1 VQIPDCLAYM
11 STFFFCHIFAFT
23 LSWRLTLAAI
33 PLSVMFIAPG
43 LMFGNI
49 MLGLVMKMIESYGV
63 AGGIAE
69 QAISSI
75 RTVYS
80 YVGEH
85 QTLERFNRALQTT
98 LEFGVKLGFVK
109 GLLLGSMGII
119 YVGWGFQAWVGT
131 YLVTQKHEKG
141 GHVFV
146 AGFNVLMGGL

>member
-1 VQIPDCLAYM
+1 
-11 STFFFCHIFAFT
+11 
-23 LSWRLTLAAI
+23 
-33 PLSVMFIAPG
+33 
-43 LMFGNI
+43 

-80 YVGEH
+80 YVGER

-98 LEFGVKLGFVK
+98 LEFGVKQGFVK
-109 GLLLGSMGII
+109 GLLLGSMEII

-131 YLVTQKHEKG
+131 YLVTRKHEMG
-141 GHVFV
+141 GHVII
-146 AGFNVLMGGL
+146 AGFNVVMGGL

>member
-1 VQIPDCLAYM
+1 M

-43 LMFGNI
+43 LVFGNI
-49 MLGLVMKMIESYGV
+49 MLGLIMKMIESYEV

-85 QTLERFNRALQTT
+85 QTLERFSCALQTT
-98 LEFGVKLGFVK
+98 LKLGVKQGFVK
-109 GLLLGSMGII
+109 GLLFGNMGII

-131 YLVTQKHEKG
+131 YLVTQKGEMG
-141 GHVFV
+141 GHVIA
-146 AGFNVLMGGL
+146 AGFNVIMGGL